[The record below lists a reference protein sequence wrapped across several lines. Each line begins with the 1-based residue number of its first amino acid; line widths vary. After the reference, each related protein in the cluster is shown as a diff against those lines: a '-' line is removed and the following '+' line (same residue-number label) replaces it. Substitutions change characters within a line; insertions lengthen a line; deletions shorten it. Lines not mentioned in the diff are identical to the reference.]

1 MKKYIDFLENN
12 LVDFMM
18 GINFHDF
25 FEIGDR
31 VVLGTGEHLSLLNF
45 VHERGVTI
53 WVGDDDTW
61 LVGESVGYDD
71 VVDFFKE

>member
-53 WVGDDDTW
+53 
-61 LVGESVGYDD
+61 
-71 VVDFFKE
+71 